1 MKAYKILVA
10 AAAISV
16 TACDDFNDNFDGLD
30 DMVKDAQSNVVSEKY
45 ELADADYEAIGKYQ
59 ALDEADK
66 DALAFVKSNKMFP
79 TEELAHKYLPT
90 FAANKYY
97 TSDKGSAV
105 VFSYKVSSSTPEYIV
120 KLNAASSYELSSEDY
135 AKIWGNDKANYL
147 TPSTESKIASVVD
160 ASSAADG
167 DYVVVSYE
175 YSDVEPSSSSDDDEP
190 VVTTWQAL
198 SGATYPANDGWAFS
212 NVGNIDLSAYAGQ
225 KVRIG
230 FRYTSDSEK
239 AGTVEIK
246 NLLVAKSDV
255 DFHATAYFAAQD
267 DGSYKSST
275 SIAEGKCLILANVD
289 GVYYAF
295 GTLKDKDKNYGY
307 CVSDPVTVTDGVVSA
322 ADAASIFVELEKSGD
337 NFLIKNSAG
346 KYMFMKGS
354 YDSFNVSDEVGTEG
368 YDWAVEL
375 SATGIDF
382 KNVLTGKTI
391 CYDAN
396 YKSFGAYSDTK
407 LGIYFKNNLL
417 SSSVP
422 EGFVTK
428 DVVLPEGATYVWSNS
443 EKYGAKAS
451 AFINKTN
458 LESDSWYITSEID
471 LTEATTPYLT
481 FDMAANFF
489 KGSLADY
496 FGIYVTTD
504 YADGSDFNVAGDTKS
519 LKAAV
524 ATSTKYAVFAAQNSA
539 WSKPANVLVVNPS
552 DYAKMGLSNAN
563 FSSTYKPDAY
573 LPAFVSQYLPYA
585 QEGDKVG
592 VVYHYYASKV
602 TSVEAVEYAFTNGA
616 WAKSADAE
624 TVTGQFVKS
633 SAWMFDPSLTLN
645 FPHDKS
651 DAAASAFYQAVT
663 DWVWENIDV
672 NSGFTTKGQGYVTSY
687 GNNEYYTGS
696 SAYQNDVDWRV
707 SAAKAQGSGY
717 DGMSDDEIF
726 AQLQQNLI
734 NTYGKVLGVL
744 YPDVDVVDGVDV
756 IYTINFVAYYDSA
769 DHNYTISY
777 RCVSKGTFEYVEN
790 SLALVA
796 ND

>member
-10 AAAISV
+10 AAAFAV

-45 ELADADYEAIGKYQ
+45 ELADADYEAIGKYK

-120 KLNAASSYELSSEDY
+120 KLNAASAYELSSEDY
-135 AKIWGNDKANYL
+135 ASIWGNEKTKYL
-147 TPSTESKIASVVD
+147 TPSTEAKAASVVD

-175 YSDVEPSSSSDDDEP
+175 YSDVEPSSSSGEDEP
-190 VVTTWQAL
+190 TVTTWQAVN
-198 SGATYPANDGWAFS
+198 GAAYPEKDGWSFN
-212 NVGNIDLSAYAGQ
+212 NVGDIDLSAYAGQ
-225 KVRIG
+225 KIRIG

-246 NLLVAKSDV
+246 NLLVAKSGTNYHSTV
-255 DFHATAYFAAQD
+255 YFAAQA
-267 DGSYKSST
+267 DGTYKSST
-275 SIAEGKCLILANVD
+275 SVTEGKCLILAKAGD
-289 GVYYAF
+289 EYFAF
-295 GTLKDKDKNYGY
+295 GILKDPEKNYGY

-337 NFLIKNSAG
+337 NFRIKNATG
-346 KYMFMKGS
+346 KYMFMKDT
-354 YDSFNVSDEVGTEG
+354 YDSFNVSDEVGSEG

-375 SATGIDF
+375 SAAGVDF

-391 CYDAN
+391 CYDAG
-396 YKSFGAYSDTK
+396 YKSFGAYSDSK
-407 LGIYFKNNLL
+407 LGIYLKNSLL

-443 EKYGAKAS
+443 DKYGAKAS
-451 AFINKTN
+451 AYINKTN

-471 LTEATTPYLT
+471 LTEATVPYLT

-504 YADGSDFNVAGDTKS
+504 YTDGSDFNIAGGTKS
-519 LKAAV
+519 LKATV
-524 ATSTKYAVFAAQNSA
+524 ATSTKYAVFTSKNSA
-539 WSKPANVLVVNPS
+539 WSKPSNVLIVNPS
-552 DYAKMGLSNAN
+552 DYKKMGLSNAN

-573 LPAFVSQYLPYA
+573 LPTFVTQSLPYA
-585 QEGDKVG
+585 QEGDRIG
-592 VVYHYYASKV
+592 VVYHFYANKEV
-602 TSVEAVEYAFTNGA
+602 SVEAVEYTYADGA
-616 WAKSADAE
+616 WSKSANEE

-633 SAWMFDPSLTLN
+633 SGWVFDPSLTLN
-645 FPHDKS
+645 FPHDRS

-672 NSGFTTKGQGYVTSY
+672 KNGFTTKGQGYVTSY

-717 DGMSDDEIF
+717 DGKSDEEIF

-734 NTYGKVLGVL
+734 STYGKVLGVL
-744 YPDVDVVDGVDV
+744 YPDADVVDGVDV
-756 IYTINFVAYYDSA
+756 IYTINFVAYYDGA

-777 RCVSKGTFEYVEN
+777 RCVGKATFEYVED
-790 SLALVA
+790 SLALVE
-796 ND
+796 

>member
-10 AAAISV
+10 AAAFAV

-45 ELADADYEAIGKYQ
+45 ELADADYETIGKYKAQ
-59 ALDEADK
+59 DPADEEG
-66 DALAFVKSNKMFP
+66 LTYVKNNKMFP
-79 TEELAHKYLPT
+79 SEDLARKYLPT
-90 FAANKYY
+90 FAASKYY

-120 KLNAASSYELSSEDY
+120 KLNASSSYELSSEDY
-135 AKIWGNDKANYL
+135 ASIWGDDKAKYL
-147 TPSTESKIASVVD
+147 TPSTEAKVASVVD

-175 YSDVEPSSSSDDDEP
+175 YSDVEPSSSSEDDEP
-190 VVTTWQAL
+190 VVTTWKAL
-198 SGATYPANDGWAFS
+198 SGATYPASDGWSFN

-246 NLLVAKSDV
+246 NLLVAKSGTN
-255 DFHATAYFAAQD
+255 FHSTAYFAAQE
-267 DGSYKSST
+267 DGSYKTST
-275 SIAEGKCLILANVD
+275 SVAEGKCLILAKVD
-289 GVYYAF
+289 DEYYAF
-295 GTLKDKDKNYGY
+295 GILKDQTKSYGY

-322 ADAASIFVELEKSGD
+322 ADAANIFVELEKSGD
-337 NFLIKNSAG
+337 NFRIKNAAG

-354 YDSFNVSDEVGTEG
+354 YDSFNVSDEVGSEG
-368 YDWAVEL
+368 YDWAVEM
-375 SATGIDF
+375 SAAGVDF

-396 YKSFGAYSDTK
+396 YKSFGAYSDSK
-407 LGIYFKNNLL
+407 LGIYFKNSLL
-417 SSSVP
+417 SNSVP
-422 EGFVTK
+422 DGFVAK
-428 DVVLPEGATYVWSNS
+428 NVVLPEGATYVWSNS

-471 LTEATTPYLT
+471 LTEAAAPYLT

-496 FGIYVTTD
+496 FGIFVTTD
-504 YADGSDFNVAGDTKS
+504 YADGSDFKIAGDTKS

-524 ATSTKYAVFAAQNSA
+524 ATSTKYAVLTSKNSA
-539 WSKPANVLVVNPS
+539 WSKPSNVLIVNPS
-552 DYAKMGLSNAN
+552 DYKKMGLSNVN

-573 LPAFVSQYLPYA
+573 LPTFVSQSLPYA
-585 QEGDKVG
+585 QEGDKVA
-592 VVYHYYASKV
+592 VVYHFYANKV
-602 TSVEAVEYAFTNGA
+602 VSIEAVEYTYANGA
-616 WAKSADAE
+616 WAKSANGE

-633 SAWMFDPSLTLN
+633 SGWMFDPSLTLN

-672 NSGFTTKGQGYVTSY
+672 KESGFTTKGQGYVTSY

-717 DGMSDDEIF
+717 DGKSDDEIF

-734 NTYGKVLGVL
+734 STYGQVLGVL
-744 YPDVDVVDGVDV
+744 YPDADVVDGVDV
-756 IYTINFVAYYDSA
+756 IYTINFVAYYDGV
-769 DHNYTISY
+769 DHSYTISY
-777 RCVSKGTFEYVEN
+777 RCVAKATFEYVEN
-790 SLALVA
+790 SLALVE
-796 ND
+796 

>member
-10 AAAISV
+10 AAAFAV

-45 ELADADYEAIGKYQ
+45 ELADADYETIGKYKAQ
-59 ALDEADK
+59 DPADEEG
-66 DALAFVKSNKMFP
+66 LTYVKNNKMFP
-79 TEELAHKYLPT
+79 SEDLARKYLPT
-90 FAANKYY
+90 FAASKYY

-120 KLNAASSYELSSEDY
+120 RLNASSSYELSSEDY
-135 AKIWGNDKANYL
+135 ASIWGDDKAKYL
-147 TPSTESKIASVVD
+147 TPSTEAKVASVVD

-175 YSDVEPSSSSDDDEP
+175 YSDVEPSSSSEDDEP
-190 VVTTWQAL
+190 VVTTWKAL
-198 SGATYPANDGWAFS
+198 SGATYPASDGWSFN

-246 NLLVAKSDV
+246 NLLVAKSGTN
-255 DFHATAYFAAQD
+255 FHSTAYFAAQE
-267 DGSYKSST
+267 DGSYKTST
-275 SIAEGKCLILANVD
+275 SVAEGKCLILAKVD
-289 GVYYAF
+289 DEYYAF
-295 GTLKDKDKNYGY
+295 GILKDQTKSYGY

-322 ADAASIFVELEKSGD
+322 ADAANIFVELEKSGD
-337 NFLIKNSAG
+337 NFRIKNAAG

-354 YDSFNVSDEVGTEG
+354 YDSFNVSDEVGSEG
-368 YDWAVEL
+368 YDWAVEM
-375 SATGIDF
+375 SAAGVDF

-396 YKSFGAYSDTK
+396 YKSFGAYSDSK
-407 LGIYFKNNLL
+407 LGIYFKNSLL
-417 SSSVP
+417 SNSVP
-422 EGFVTK
+422 DGFVAK
-428 DVVLPEGATYVWSNS
+428 NVVLPEGATYVWSNS

-471 LTEATTPYLT
+471 LTEAAAPYLT

-496 FGIYVTTD
+496 FGIFVTTD
-504 YADGSDFNVAGDTKS
+504 YADGSDFKIAGDTKS

-524 ATSTKYAVFAAQNSA
+524 ATSTKYAVLTSKNSA
-539 WSKPANVLVVNPS
+539 WSNPSNVLIVNPS
-552 DYAKMGLSNAN
+552 DYKKMGLSNVN

-573 LPAFVSQYLPYA
+573 LPTFVSQSLPYA
-585 QEGDKVG
+585 QEGDKVA
-592 VVYHYYASKV
+592 VVYHFYANKV
-602 TSVEAVEYAFTNGA
+602 VSIEAVEYTYANGA
-616 WAKSADAE
+616 WAKSANGE

-633 SAWMFDPSLTLN
+633 SGWMFDPSLTLN

-672 NSGFTTKGQGYVTSY
+672 KESGFTTKGQGYVTSY

-717 DGMSDDEIF
+717 DGKSDDEIF

-734 NTYGKVLGVL
+734 STYGQVLGVL
-744 YPDVDVVDGVDV
+744 YPDADVVDGVDV
-756 IYTINFVAYYDSA
+756 IYTINFVAYYDGV
-769 DHNYTISY
+769 DHSYTISY
-777 RCVSKGTFEYVEN
+777 RCVAKATFEYVEN
-790 SLALVA
+790 SLALVE
-796 ND
+796 

>member
-10 AAAISV
+10 AAAFAV

-45 ELADADYEAIGKYQ
+45 ELADADYETIGKYKAQ
-59 ALDEADK
+59 DPADEEG
-66 DALAFVKSNKMFP
+66 LTYVKNNKMFP
-79 TEELAHKYLPT
+79 SEDLARKYLPT
-90 FAANKYY
+90 FAASKYY

-135 AKIWGNDKANYL
+135 ASIWGDDKAKYL
-147 TPSTESKIASVVD
+147 TPSTEAKVASVVD

-175 YSDVEPSSSSDDDEP
+175 YSDVEPSSSSEDDEP
-190 VVTTWQAL
+190 VVTTWKAL
-198 SGATYPANDGWAFS
+198 SGATYPASDGWSFN

-246 NLLVAKSDV
+246 NLLVAKSGTN
-255 DFHATAYFAAQD
+255 FHSTAYFAAQE
-267 DGSYKSST
+267 DGSYKTST
-275 SIAEGKCLILANVD
+275 SVAEGKCLILAKVD
-289 GVYYAF
+289 DEYYAF
-295 GTLKDKDKNYGY
+295 GILKDQTKSYGY

-322 ADAASIFVELEKSGD
+322 ADAANIFVELEKSGD
-337 NFLIKNSAG
+337 NFRIKNAAG

-354 YDSFNVSDEVGTEG
+354 YDSFNVSDEVGSEG
-368 YDWAVEL
+368 YDWAVEM
-375 SATGIDF
+375 SAAGVDF

-396 YKSFGAYSDTK
+396 YKSFGAYSDSK
-407 LGIYFKNNLL
+407 LGIYFKNSLL
-417 SSSVP
+417 SNSVP
-422 EGFVTK
+422 DGFVAK
-428 DVVLPEGATYVWSNS
+428 NVVLPEGATYVWSNS

-471 LTEATTPYLT
+471 LTEAAAPYLT

-496 FGIYVTTD
+496 FGIFVTTD
-504 YADGSDFNVAGDTKS
+504 YADGSDFKIAGDTKS

-524 ATSTKYAVFAAQNSA
+524 ATSTKYAVLTSKNSA
-539 WSKPANVLVVNPS
+539 WSKPSNVLIVNPS
-552 DYAKMGLSNAN
+552 DYKKMGLSNVN

-573 LPAFVSQYLPYA
+573 LPTFVSQSLPYA
-585 QEGDKVG
+585 QEGDKVA
-592 VVYHYYASKV
+592 VVYHFYANKV
-602 TSVEAVEYAFTNGA
+602 VSIEAVEYTYANGA
-616 WAKSADAE
+616 WAKSANGE

-633 SAWMFDPSLTLN
+633 SGWMFDPSLTLN

-672 NSGFTTKGQGYVTSY
+672 KESGFTTKGQGYVTSY

-717 DGMSDDEIF
+717 DGKSDDEIF

-734 NTYGKVLGVL
+734 STYGQVLGVL
-744 YPDVDVVDGVDV
+744 YPDADVVDGVDV
-756 IYTINFVAYYDSA
+756 IYTINFVAYYDGV

-777 RCVSKGTFEYVEN
+777 RCVAKATFEYVEN
-790 SLALVA
+790 SLALVE
-796 ND
+796 